1 MSLYLQHFE
10 SVGTADDYQRLYSSD
25 KRERQFLPK
34 LSQLKSKEESEKEL
48 LEQDYNWLTSSMAP
62 AVIS

>member
-1 MSLYLQHFE
+1 MSLCLQHFE
-10 SVGTADDYQRLYSSD
+10 SPRTTDDYHRLYSSD
-25 KRERQFLPK
+25 KRERQLLPK

-48 LEQDYNWLTSSMAP
+48 LEQDYNWRTSSVAP